1 MGIVIDYTSG
11 FFEAAPTGETVGSI
25 TGNATLDLTSGNV
38 FNHTPTAN
46 TTFAFSNPP
55 ASGTG
60 YGFTLKVTGANVTP
74 GYDISNASFD
84 NVTSAALPH
93 NGNDW
98 QFGNNGSSIIAYD
111 SAGFDNLRKYT
122 LSTAYDITTLNT
134 TASQSFDPDSIS
146 ALAGVGTTINSIE
159 GFQFNSTGTK
169 LGVLFNSVGR
179 FFAVFELS
187 TAWDL
192 STISLHSQSPNNNTL
207 TGGEAGGFLWN
218 NAGTKFFNVNP
229 SDKIREY
236 AASTAFDATT
246 LSFTR
251 EVAVTSVSTFPN
263 DLLSTP
269 DGKTFFTMDEVDQNM
284 DAHTLT
290 TGFDLSNVTVGTAS
304 ANFSS
309 QANYSLWRRF
319 NADGTKLFTLALADK
334 KFRRY
339 STTGS
344 AAAATFSYP
353 SSVKWSGGTAP
364 TAPANGE
371 TDVYTFYTTD
381 GGTTYYG
388 FQAGNAMS

>member
-1 MGIVIDYTSG
+1 MGVVIDYTSG

-38 FNHTPTAN
+38 FSHTPTAN

-55 ASGTG
+55 ASGTA
-60 YGFTLKVTGANVTP
+60 YDFTLKVTGANVAQ
-74 GYDISNASFD
+74 GYDIANASFD
-84 NVTSAALPH
+84 NVTSSALPH
-93 NGNDW
+93 NANIW
-98 QFGNNGSSIIAYD
+98 QFGNNGSSVIVYD
-111 SAGFDNLRKYT
+111 SQGFDNLRKYT

-146 ALAGVGTTINSIE
+146 ALAGVGNTINGIE

-169 LGVLFNSVGR
+169 LGVLFSNAGY

-192 STISLHSQSPNNNTL
+192 STISLHSQSPDNNTL
-207 TGGEAGGFLWN
+207 TGGQSAGFLWN
-218 NAGTKFFNVNP
+218 DAGTKFFNVNP

-236 AASTAFDATT
+236 TASTAFDATT

-251 EVAVTSVSTFPN
+251 EVAITAVSTFPN

-269 DGKTFFTMDEVDQNM
+269 DGKTFFTMDEIDQNM

-290 TGFDLSNVTVGTAS
+290 TGFNLSNVTVGSAS

-309 QANYSLWRRF
+309 QANYNLFRRF
-319 NADGTKLFTLALADK
+319 NADGTKLFTLALSDK

-344 AAAATFSYP
+344 SALATITYP
-353 SSVKWSGGTAP
+353 SSVEWPSGTAP
-364 TAPANGE
+364 AAPASGE
-371 TDVYTFYTTD
+371 TDVYTFFTTD

-388 FQAGNAMS
+388 NQVGDAVS

>member
-1 MGIVIDYTSG
+1 MGVVIDYTSG
-11 FFEAAPTGETVGSI
+11 FFEAAPTGETVGSV
-25 TGNATLDLTSGNV
+25 TGNATLDLSSGNV
-38 FNHTPTAN
+38 FSHTPTAN
-46 TTFAFSNPP
+46 TTFVFSNPP
-55 ASGTG
+55 ASGTA
-60 YGFTLKVTGANVTP
+60 YDFTLKVTGANVTP

-93 NGNDW
+93 NGNLW
-98 QFGNNGSSIIAYD
+98 QFGNNGESVIVYD
-111 SAGFDNLRKYT
+111 ASGFDNLRKYT

-146 ALAGVGTTINSIE
+146 ALAGVGNTINDIE

-169 LGVLFNSVGR
+169 LGILFGNAGY
-179 FFAVFELS
+179 FFAVFDLS

-192 STISLHSQSPNNNTL
+192 STISLNSQSPDNNTL
-207 TGGEAGGFLWN
+207 TGGEAAGFVWN
-218 NAGTKFFNVNP
+218 DAGTKFFHVNP

-251 EVAVTSVSTFPN
+251 EVAITSVSTFPN

-353 SSVKWSGGTAP
+353 SSVKWAGGTTP

-388 FQAGNAMS
+388 FQAGNALA